1 MASSLVE
8 KRDIDF
14 ILYEQFDIL
23 ELTKK
28 EKFSYFSKD
37 EFDMT
42 IEQALKFAENDLATV
57 NQDGDRIGAKWDNGK
72 VTVPRHSTVR

>member
-1 MASSLVE
+1 MASLLVE

-14 ILYEQFDIL
+14 ICNEQFDIL

-42 IEQALKFAENDLATV
+42 IEQALKFAKTNWPPSTRTAT
-57 NQDGDRIGAKWDNGK
+57 ASALNG
-72 VTVPRHSTVR
+72 TTAR